1 MAFVVLQPSQNDPRN
16 RSVTDSTNRNDPAG
30 ASIEHGSSFVSKT
43 KLGLTRLT
51 VGDDDESRHLLSS
64 LVDDLPAMPYRC
76 RLDPDWTLE
85 FVGAACIKIIGYSH
99 EELVENRLV
108 TFVELIHPDDREAAR
123 ADTSAAWL
131 AGRAYD
137 LTYRIIARS
146 GEVRWVRDI
155 GLPVQTSNNGTPLRE
170 GYIMDMTGRIAA
182 ERQVKSQLNRLEALR
197 TIDSAITASYDLR
210 VTFDIVLQ
218 QIALQLGVD
227 AADLLLLS
235 KSDETLKYVAGRGFR
250 TETLKHTNLRVGEGY
265 AGKAALE
272 RQLVRVPDLADGLG
286 ELRRSPHLSSEGF
299 VSYFG
304 VPLIARGQVKGILE
318 LFQRSPLNPDRD
330 WLAFMNAL
338 AGQAAIA
345 IDNASLL
352 NDLQRSNTE
361 LELAYDDTLEGWS
374 RALEMR
380 EWGTEGHN
388 RRVTELALRLA
399 QVFLV
404 KDNELVQIRRGAF
417 LHDIGKLA
425 IPDQILYKNS
435 ALSEDEWLVMRL
447 HPVHAYQLLSPI
459 RELRQALDIP
469 YCHHE
474 KWDGSGYPR
483 GIKET
488 QIPVGARL
496 FAIVDVWDALL
507 SDRPFR
513 PAWEKGK
520 VLDYMRSQA
529 GKHFDPDMLKAFLQ
543 MID

>member
-1 MAFVVLQPSQNDPRN
+1 MAFAVYPLSQNDPRN
-16 RSVTDSTNRNDPAG
+16 RSVIDSSNRNDLVG
-30 ASIEHGSSFVSKT
+30 ASMEYGSSSANKT
-43 KLGLTRLT
+43 KPGLTRFS
-51 VGDDDESRHLLSS
+51 VGDDDESRRILSS
-64 LVDDLPAMPYRC
+64 LVDDLPAISYRC
-76 RLDPDWTLE
+76 RLDPHWTFE
-85 FVGAACIKIIGYSH
+85 FVGAACKEIIGYSP

-108 TFVELIHPDDREAAR
+108 TFIELVHPDDREAAR
-123 ADTSAAWL
+123 ADTSAAWA

-137 LTYRIIARS
+137 LTYRVIARS
-146 GEVRWVRDI
+146 GDIHWIRDI
-155 GLPVQTSNNGTPLRE
+155 GRPVQTSNNAAPLRE
-170 GYIMDMTGRIAA
+170 GYIIDMTGRIAA
-182 ERQVKSQLNRLEALR
+182 ERQVKNQMNRLEALR

-272 RQLVRVPDLADGLG
+272 RQLVCVPDLVESLG

-299 VSYFG
+299 VTYFG

-318 LFQRSPLNPDRD
+318 LFQRSPLNPDGD

-380 EWGTEGHN
+380 ELGTDGHN

-399 QVFLV
+399 QVLLV
-404 KDNELVQIRRGAF
+404 KDNDLIHIRRGAF

-435 ALSEDEWLVMRL
+435 ALSEDEWQVMRL
-447 HPVHAYQLLSPI
+447 HPVYAYQLLSPI

-483 GIKET
+483 GIKGT
-488 QIPVGARL
+488 QIPVGARI

-529 GKHFDPDMLKAFLQ
+529 GKHFEPEMLEAFLQ
-543 MID
+543 MVG